1 MLRVRNSE
9 PKEEAKQDKLLILD
23 SEDDEE
29 DEDGESDSS
38 YYEQESADD
47 YSYRFRMDTPDLTI
61 KDNRPRMSLGE
72 SLRLQQKQ
80 ISETPRVEKQNEDAN
95 ANCSKGNCRVM

>member
-1 MLRVRNSE
+1 MRNSE
-9 PKEEAKQDKLLILD
+9 PKEEAKQEDKLLIID
-23 SEDDEE
+23 SEDDDEE
-29 DEDGESDSS
+29 DEDGESESS

-47 YSYRFRMDTPDLTI
+47 YSYRFRIGAPDLAI

-72 SLRLQQKQ
+72 SLRLQQRQ
-80 ISETPRVEKQNEDAN
+80 ISETPRVEKQNEEAN